1 MDIETLRLF
10 SDVARRLSFAAVAA
24 DRDINPSSV
33 SRAIGALEAD
43 LGIRLFHRT
52 TRRMTLTE
60 AGDLYFRRVSTL
72 LDGLD
77 EARDEA
83 RSISARPSGTLRLT
97 ASVAFGERVI
107 VPLIPGLRQA
117 YPDLRLELLLTD
129 TNLNLV
135 AEGVD
140 LAIRLGA
147 RPDPGLVGRKLFAT
161 RYHVCASPDWI
172 GRNAALQKPT
182 DLGATP
188 CLLFTLPGY
197 RSEWR
202 FRDAAG
208 TEISVP
214 VAGDILISSALSLRS
229 AVLRGLGPALMADWL
244 VGDDLATGRLI
255 DLFPDHAATATDFE
269 TAAWALYPSRAYLPI
284 KVRVAIDF
292 LRHEAGGTSDP

>member
-10 SDVARRLSFAAVAA
+10 ADVARRLNFASVAG

-33 SRAIGALEAD
+33 SRAIAGLEAD

-60 AGDLYFRRVSTL
+60 AGDLYYRRVATL
-72 LDGLD
+72 LDGSD

-107 VPLIPGLRQA
+107 VPLIARFRQT

-140 LAIRLGA
+140 LAVRLGA
-147 RPDPGLVGRKLFAT
+147 RPDPGLIGTKLFAT
-161 RYHVCASPDWI
+161 RYSVCAGPDWVA
-172 GRNAALQKPT
+172 RNPALRDPA
-182 DLGATP
+182 DLEACR

-202 FRDAAG
+202 FRDNAG
-208 TEISVP
+208 IEVRVP
-214 VAGDILISSALSLRS
+214 VAGDILASSALSLRS
-229 AVLRGLGPALMADWL
+229 AVLQDLGPALMADWL
-244 VGDDLATGRLI
+244 VADDLAAGRLI
-255 DLFPDHAATATDFE
+255 DLFPDHAATATAFD

-292 LRHEAGGTSDP
+292 LRREADRN